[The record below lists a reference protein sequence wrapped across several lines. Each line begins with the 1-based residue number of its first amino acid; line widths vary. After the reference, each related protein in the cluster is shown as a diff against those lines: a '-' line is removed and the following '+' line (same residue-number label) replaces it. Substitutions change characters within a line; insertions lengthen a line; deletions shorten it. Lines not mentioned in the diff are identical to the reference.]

1 MTLYFSEEGKDFIAD
16 TAIPFIGQNGSYR
29 LRVQMNVIP
38 IPKKQKGLDDM
49 DR

>member
-1 MTLYFSEEGKDFIAD
+1 MTDKDN
-16 TAIPFIGQNGSYR
+16 TANPFIGQNESYR
-29 LRVQMNVIP
+29 LRVQMNFIP